1 MKINAKEKLISIIL
15 KWFFYKKATDHT
27 LDQAML
33 QHPHTTAQDRAGSLR
48 FLMAGQFP
56 RAPLRG
62 PLRGPSRGGAAV
74 LIDRNYVVLPET
86 PEAAERVSNP
96 GGGARHTYSSLT
108 SGDFPYFTVGG
119 PSGGAL
125 RELGWSMFDKFP
137 LWCESLIWWLLP
149 ILLFL
154 FLFLLYSAGSL
165 LLPRVGREDYGIVI
179 DAGSHGSR
187 VNIFKWAARVYDPHN
202 PLTGPVSLPRLSDFR
217 VYEPGIE
224 RAFED
229 PEEGKAQLQQMI
241 RDASASLAASG
252 VPASRWG
259 EIPIYLK
266 ATAGMRT
273 MGQEKRDSIMRH
285 VRDTFHDPTANPF
298 HFKNDFARVISG
310 EEEGVYGWVA
320 VNSEKN
326 LLGAPPEQTLGAL
339 DMGGSSS
346 QITFSPFFTSI
357 LEDFNSVHLGNTS
370 IQLYSHSFLGYGWAD
385 ALTRINLKLA
395 AAALISSSKTLNPK
409 PSTEAKLISP
419 FRKLMEGGRA
429 ATAQVG
435 RKQRLLSGPIEHPC
449 FPVGHSFSFTLPQV
463 NQEGLRLYVDLDADT
478 LQALL
483 QVAGVPARVRDKIA
497 AAAKPQGV
505 KARHELQDAEGRE
518 EARRRRR
525 GGLQRGG
532 GTHPV
537 SFSKGRGRRRSL
549 KVEQQEQQQSSS
561 SPVKEEEALLQPK
574 EQGPK
579 DTATAGAK
587 TEAGAPGGPPKEE
600 GAAGRPDDE
609 TFRMQKVKL
618 PATPRL
624 SAWKEMTER
633 ICNMEQE
640 ALEVYRRQNDIASYS
655 EKGMRRVCWKATW
668 CYSLLVDGFGFD
680 SEAPQIT
687 FSAPRDEKLGGGGGA
702 PKDPEAP
709 GAPGATG
716 WALGSML
723 IDVNLYPWGMTD
735 RLEFFLY
742 ILGAVAVDRGRLC
755 HPSRQVSIGPR
766 LRPTQPLNATKGGAP
781 LGPHS
786 SVIGGGPSLHHG
798 SSREA
803 EGLSFSLSLPPPHE
817 PVIRKKAVW
826 DGGTE
831 EALYGLAQLLRRRE
845 GGGNITVTGGPSIM
859 PQRLWGALSNATA
872 SARAAWGPSL
882 RSLRAGLGG
891 PPRDRQRQGFG
902 GPQGGPSTDIPL
914 ADAAAAVKRRLVAA
928 NERLGSW
935 ALREAPPA
943 FRLKGGRYSSYPGAP
958 QRESP
963 RRGPL
968 EQQKKANALS
978 GLLLLFAA
986 CVVIGTPLYLNSLY
1000 GKPKAAAAARTRTGG
1015 GPFS

>member
-1 MKINAKEKLISIIL
+1 MKENNQRTQEMLGYTMSRGQLLGSRERHTVSSLECSCCSHRALRLLDCQAARRQSRL
-15 KWFFYKKATDHT
+15 CKATDQAQLGCSEDLTPSVSSSGRERGYETEFEWHSSACQGHSAVSYLEESAQPLLRSLFPFLRQCKSRKVVRGQLT
-27 LDQAML
+27 WSRSLLTPTFFVQERRLEVTGRHAVGELGKNEDQSE
-33 QHPHTTAQDRAGSLR
+33 RKFSGSLR
-48 FLMAGQFP
+48 VLMAGQFS
-56 RAPLRG
+56 RGPLRG

-86 PEAAERVSNP
+86 PEAAERVSNV
-96 GGGARHTYSSLT
+96 GAGTRHTYSSLT

-119 PSGGAL
+119 PSGGPL
-125 RELGWSMFDKFP
+125 KELGWSMCDKLP

-154 FLFLLYSAGSL
+154 FLFLLYSAGAL
-165 LLPRVGREDYGIVI
+165 LLPRAGREDYGIVI

-229 PEEGKAQLQQMI
+229 PEAGKAQLQQMI

-252 VPASRWG
+252 VSASRWG
-259 EIPIYLK
+259 EVPIYLK

-273 MGQEKRDSIMRH
+273 LGQEKRDSIMRH
-285 VRDTFHDPTANPF
+285 VRDTFHDPGANPF

-395 AAALISSSKTLNPK
+395 AAALISSAKNLNPK
-409 PSTEAKLISP
+409 PSTGPKLVSP

-449 FPVGHSFSFTLPQV
+449 FPIGHAFSFTLPQV

-483 QVAGVPARVRDKIA
+483 QVAGVPA
-497 AAAKPQGV
+497 QGV

-525 GGLQRGG
+525 GGLQRGEG
-532 GTHPV
+532 AHRV

-561 SPVKEEEALLQPK
+561 PAEEGAPLQPK
-574 EQGPK
+574 EQGARGS
-579 DTATAGAK
+579 ATAGA
-587 TEAGAPGGPPKEE
+587 TEVGAPGIPPKGG
-600 GAAGRPDDE
+600 GAAERLEE
-609 TFRMQKVKL
+609 TFRMQKVKVKFSGAGDFEKCHHLATQLFFNFPCFINRCSFNGVYQPRLMDSKFLAFGQYAKVWSALQL
-618 PATPRL
+618 PAAPRL
-624 SAWKEMTER
+624 SAWKEKTER
-633 ICNMEQE
+633 ICNMDQE

-655 EKGMRRVCWKATW
+655 EKGMRRVCWKASW

-680 SEAPQIT
+680 SENAQIT
-687 FSAPRDEKLGGGGGA
+687 FSAPRDEKLGGGGGG
-702 PKDPEAP
+702 PMDSEAP

-742 ILGAVAVDRGRLC
+742 ILGAV
-755 HPSRQVSIGPR
+755 
-766 LRPTQPLNATKGGAP
+766 
-781 LGPHS
+781 
-786 SVIGGGPSLHHG
+786 SVGLFVCLVGLLH
-798 SSREA
+798 
-803 EGLSFSLSLPPPHE
+803 
-817 PVIRKKAVW
+817 
-826 DGGTE
+826 
-831 EALYGLAQLLRRRE
+831 LLRR
-845 GGGNITVTGGPSIM
+845 T
-859 PQRLWGALSNATA
+859 QA
-872 SARAAWGPSL
+872 
-882 RSLRAGLGG
+882 
-891 PPRDRQRQGFG
+891 
-902 GPQGGPSTDIPL
+902 
-914 ADAAAAVKRRLVAA
+914 
-928 NERLGSW
+928 
-935 ALREAPPA
+935 ALRCLETEAAFAIQAAKFQSAPDFVPP
-943 FRLKGGRYSSYPGAP
+943 
-958 QRESP
+958 SP
-963 RRGPL
+963 
-968 EQQKKANALS
+968 
-978 GLLLLFAA
+978 
-986 CVVIGTPLYLNSLY
+986 
-1000 GKPKAAAAARTRTGG
+1000 
-1015 GPFS
+1015 